1 MRELDINPLVADER
15 GVVAVDVRVAL
26 HTPPRALARYDHLAI
41 APYPSEF
48 SADGKV
54 GEFALVVADAWQ
66 GRGVGSALMHALADC
81 ARAQGMQRLH
91 GEVLAVNSRM
101 LELMRF
107 LGFNMRPDASDPA
120 LTKVV
125 LELQPA

>member
-1 MRELDINPLVADER
+1 
-15 GVVAVDVRVAL
+15 
-26 HTPPRALARYDHLAI
+26 
-41 APYPSEF
+41 
-48 SADGKV
+48 
-54 GEFALVVADAWQ
+54 
-66 GRGVGSALMHALADC
+66 
-81 ARAQGMQRLH
+81 MQRLH

>member
-26 HTPPRALARYDHLAI
+26 HTPPRALARYDHLAS

-66 GRGVGSALMHALADC
+66 GRGVGPHSCTRSRTALEHKACSASM
-81 ARAQGMQRLH
+81 ARF
-91 GEVLAVNSRM
+91 S
-101 LELMRF
+101 
-107 LGFNMRPDASDPA
+107 P
-120 LTKVV
+120 
-125 LELQPA
+125 